1 MTIYS
6 VAEAKN
12 RLSELIDR
20 AMGGEGV
27 VVARHGTP
35 VVEIRPIQSAAKPVT
50 RADLEQ
56 LLACTITPLTAP
68 SEDAGTL
75 LSRLRDDEWQR

>member
-20 AMGGEGV
+20 ALGGEGV

-35 VVEIRPIQSAAKPVT
+35 VVELRPIQSAAKPVSK
-50 RADLEQ
+50 ADLEQ
-56 LLACTITPLTAP
+56 LLACAIKPLKP
-68 SEDAGTL
+68 VEEDAGTL